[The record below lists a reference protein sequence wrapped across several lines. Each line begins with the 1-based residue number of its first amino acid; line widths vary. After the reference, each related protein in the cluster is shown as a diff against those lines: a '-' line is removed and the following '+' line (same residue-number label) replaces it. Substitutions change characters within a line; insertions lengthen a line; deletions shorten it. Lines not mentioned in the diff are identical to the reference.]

1 MPGIL
6 QVSDLTK
13 QKRILKMVYIQ
24 KVMWWMRNLTIQVT
38 ISIFKTLA
46 LSNVAHMALFT
57 EIPKVAILELNK
69 VQKRLIQSGGNP
81 KIRHRTWTKNFEN
94 GGLENVDI
102 LSKIII
108 LLYSWMKTLY
118 GDRFYLSGKLY
129 FCILS
134 AIK

>member
-24 KVMWWMRNLTIQVT
+24 KVMWWMRDLTIQVT

-46 LSNVAHMALFT
+46 LSNVAHMALVT
-57 EIPKVAILELNK
+57 EIPKVAILELN
-69 VQKRLIQSGGNP
+69 
-81 KIRHRTWTKNFEN
+81 N

-129 FCILS
+129 SCILS
-134 AIK
+134 ASK